1 MAKELASCV
10 AFLLL
15 CFVYMVIIKTQRKAE
30 EKPHHR
36 SRVTKVETKV
46 LPFPGLA

>member
-10 AFLLL
+10 PFLLL
-15 CFVYMVIIKTQRKAE
+15 CFVCMVIIKTQRKAE

-36 SRVTKVETKV
+36 VTKVESKV